1 MTSTTARRSLRCA
14 IYTRVSSES
23 GLDQDFNSLDAQY
36 DAAQAYI
43 RSQAHAGWTLV
54 RTRYDDGG
62 FSGGSTDRPA
72 LQQLLNDIRVRRINV
87 IVVYKVDRLTRSLAD
102 FAKLVELFDAHGVS
116 FVSVTQQFNTTTS
129 MGRLTLNVLLSFAQF
144 EREVTS
150 ERIRDK
156 IGASKRKGLWVGG
169 VVPLGYHA
177 KDRKITVVAD
187 EAKTVRHIFR
197 RYLDL
202 GSLNLLLTDLRRT
215 GVKTKLRPLCNGR
228 TIGGIPFT
236 RGSLASL
243 LRNRF
248 YVGEVR
254 YKGEVFPGEQPAILD
269 RALFEAVQT
278 QLDRQR
284 INHAKARQKSQSLLT
299 GRIFDA
305 RGNRMTPSHAVK
317 NGVRYRYYISSVLI
331 QGQSDK
337 AATLNRVP
345 AAEIETVMVSALRKH
360 LAGNPH
366 NKMEAEDSQLLN
378 DKDLI
383 SAHIAR
389 VDIKPDHLAVQLSA
403 ESEGESTALDRRPA
417 AEQDERLHRDPQVL
431 VVPWKK
437 TLSKRPRE
445 IILPASTSAHPDS
458 RPIRAETRAK
468 LVTAIAKGRHWLD
481 ELSAGTVTNVEQI
494 AVREKCSIRQVNR
507 TITLA
512 FIAPTL
518 VQAAVDGRLP
528 RGIGVAAVRDFP
540 TEWTR
545 QYERL
550 GLSPQDVR
558 LQASRA
564 GTRIF
569 PAGD

>member
-1 MTSTTARRSLRCA
+1 MTATVRRSVRCA
-14 IYTRVSSES
+14 IYTRVSTES

-72 LQQLLNDIRVRRINV
+72 LQRLLDDIRAHRINV

-169 VVPLGYHA
+169 VVPLGYQA

-187 EAKTVRHIFR
+187 EAKSVRHIYR

-202 GSLNLLLTDLRRT
+202 GSLNLLLADLRQT
-215 GVKTKLRPLCNGR
+215 GIKTKLRPLSNGR
-228 TIGGIPFT
+228 TIGGIPFI
-236 RGSLASL
+236 RGSLAAL

-248 YVGEVR
+248 YIGEVR
-254 YKGEVFPGEQPAILD
+254 YKGEVFPGEQTAILD
-269 RALFEAVQT
+269 RALFDAVQAK
-278 QLDRQR
+278 LDRQR
-284 INHAKARQKSQSLLT
+284 TNHAKVRQQSQSLLM
-299 GRIFDA
+299 GRIFDE

-317 NGVRYRYYISSVLI
+317 NGMRYRYYISAALI
-331 QGQSDK
+331 QGQPDK
-337 AATLNRVP
+337 AAKLNRVP
-345 AAEIETVMVSALRKH
+345 ATEIEKLILSAVRKH
-360 LAGNPH
+360 LPGKQH
-366 NKMEAEDSQLLN
+366 TKMEAAGPHSLN
-378 DKDLI
+378 DKELI
-383 SAHIAR
+383 STHVAR
-389 VDIKPDHLAVQLSA
+389 VDVNRDHLAIQLSA
-403 ESEGESTALDRRPA
+403 KSERDSTARVRLYS
-417 AEQDERLHRDPQVL
+417 AEQDERVHHGPHVL

-437 TLSKRPRE
+437 SPSKRPRE
-445 IILPASTSAHPDS
+445 IILPASTSSHHDP

-468 LVTAIAKGRHWLD
+468 LVTALAKGRHWLD
-481 ELSAGTVTNVEQI
+481 ELIAGTVTNVEQI
-494 AVREKCSIRQVNR
+494 AATENCTVRQINV
-507 TITLA
+507 TISLA
-512 FIAPTL
+512 FLAPNL

-528 RGIGVAAVRDFP
+528 RGIGVANLRDAP
-540 TEWTR
+540 AAWSL
-545 QYERL
+545 QYARL
-550 GLSPQDVR
+550 GL
-558 LQASRA
+558 AS
-564 GTRIF
+564 
-569 PAGD
+569 

>member
-1 MTSTTARRSLRCA
+1 MTAAAKRSIRCA
-14 IYTRVSSES
+14 IYTRVSTES

-36 DAAQAYI
+36 DAALAYI
-43 RSQAHAGWTLV
+43 RSQAHAGWSLV

-72 LQQLLNDIRVRRINV
+72 LQQLLDDIRAHRINV

-102 FAKLVELFDAHGVS
+102 FAKLVELFDTHGVS

-169 VVPLGYHA
+169 VVPLGYQA

-187 EAKTVRHIFR
+187 EAKTVRHIYR

-202 GSLNLLLTDLRRT
+202 GSLNLLLTDLRQT
-215 GVKTKLRPLCNGR
+215 GVKTKLRPLSNGR

-236 RGSLASL
+236 RGSLAAF

-248 YVGEVR
+248 YVGEVQ
-254 YKGEVFPGEQPAILD
+254 YKGEVFPGEQTAILD
-269 RALFEAVQT
+269 LALFEAVQSK
-278 QLDRQR
+278 LDRQR
-284 INHAKARQKSQSLLT
+284 TNHAKAQQKSPSLLA
-299 GRIFDA
+299 GRIFDE
-305 RGNRMTPSHAVK
+305 RGNRMTPSYAVK
-317 NGVRYRYYISSVLI
+317 NAVRYRYYISAALI
-331 QGQSDK
+331 QGQPDK
-337 AATLNRVP
+337 AAKLNRVP
-345 AAEIETVMVSALRKH
+345 ATEIEKLILSAVRKH
-360 LAGNPH
+360 LARKPH
-366 NKMEAEDSQLLN
+366 NKMEAAGADSLN
-378 DKDLI
+378 DKELI
-383 SAHIAR
+383 SAHVAR
-389 VDIKPDHLAVQLSA
+389 VDVKRDHLAIQLSA
-403 ESEGESTALDRRPA
+403 KSERDSEAQDCWQS
-417 AEQDERLHRDPQVL
+417 AEQDERVHRDPNVL
-431 VVPWKK
+431 VVAWKK
-437 TLSKRPRE
+437 TPSKRPRE
-445 IILPASTSAHPDS
+445 IILPASISSHPDP

-468 LVTAIAKGRHWLD
+468 LVTAIAKGRHWLH
-481 ELSAGTVTNVEQI
+481 ELIVGTVTNVEQI
-494 AVREKCSIRQVNR
+494 AAREKCSIRQVNR

-518 VQAAVDGRLP
+518 IQAAVDGRLP

-540 TEWTR
+540 AEWTR

-550 GLSPQDVR
+550 GLSP
-558 LQASRA
+558 
-564 GTRIF
+564 
-569 PAGD
+569 

>member
-1 MTSTTARRSLRCA
+1 MTAAARRSVRCA
-14 IYTRVSSES
+14 IYTRVSTEF

-72 LQQLLNDIRVRRINV
+72 LQRLLADIRAHRINV

-169 VVPLGYHA
+169 VVPLGYQA

-202 GSLNLLLTDLRRT
+202 GSLNLLLTYLRRT
-215 GVKTKLRPLCNGR
+215 GVKTKLRPLSNGR

-236 RGSLASL
+236 RGSLAAL

-248 YVGEVR
+248 YIGEVR

-269 RALFEAVQT
+269 RALFDAVQSK
-278 QLDRQR
+278 LDRQR
-284 INHAKARQKSQSLLT
+284 TNHAKARQQSQSLLM
-299 GRIFDA
+299 GRIFDE

-317 NGVRYRYYISSVLI
+317 NGMRYRYYISSVLI
-331 QGQSDK
+331 QGQPDK
-337 AATLNRVP
+337 AAKLNRVP
-345 AAEIETVMVSALRKH
+345 ATEIEKLILSAVREY
-360 LAGNPH
+360 LAGKPH
-366 NKMEAEDSQLLN
+366 NKVEAEGPHSLN
-378 DKDLI
+378 DKELI
-383 SAHIAR
+383 CAHVAR
-389 VDIKPDHLAVQLSA
+389 VEVKPNHLAIQLPSKSDRDSA
-403 ESEGESTALDRRPA
+403 AQDRQHSA
-417 AEQDERLHRDPQVL
+417 KKDEPVHLNSHVL

-437 TLSKRPRE
+437 TPSKRLRE
-445 IILPASTSAHPDS
+445 IILPLPTSSHSDP

-468 LVTAIAKGRHWLD
+468 LVAAIAKGRHWLD
-481 ELSAGTVTNVEQI
+481 ELIAGTVTNVEQI
-494 AVREKCSIRQVNR
+494 ASAENCTVRQVNM
-507 TITLA
+507 TISLA
-512 FIAPTL
+512 FLAPKL

-528 RGIGVAAVRDFP
+528 RGIGIANLRDASAA
-540 TEWTR
+540 WSL
-545 QYERL
+545 QYAGL
-550 GLSPQDVR
+550 GLAP
-558 LQASRA
+558 
-564 GTRIF
+564 
-569 PAGD
+569 

>member
-1 MTSTTARRSLRCA
+1 MTAGARRSVRCA
-14 IYTRVSSES
+14 IYTRVSTEA

-72 LQQLLNDIRVRRINV
+72 LQQLLADIRAHRINV
-87 IVVYKVDRLTRSLAD
+87 IVVYKVDRLTRSLVD

-169 VVPLGYHA
+169 VVPLGYQA
-177 KDRKITVVAD
+177 KDRKIAVVAD

-215 GVKTKLRPLCNGR
+215 GVKTKLRPLSNGR

-236 RGSLASL
+236 RGSLAAF

-248 YVGEVR
+248 YIGEVR
-254 YKGEVFPGEQPAILD
+254 YKGEVFPGEQPPLLD

-278 QLDRQR
+278 QLDQQR
-284 INHAKARQKSQSLLT
+284 TNHAKARQKSQSLLT

-305 RGNRMTPSHAVK
+305 SGNRMTPSHAVK

-331 QGQSDK
+331 QGQADK

-345 AAEIETVMVSALRKH
+345 ADEIEALIVSALRKH
-360 LAGNPH
+360 LKVQSNT
-366 NKMEAEDSQLLN
+366 KV
-378 DKDLI
+378 DKDLV
-383 SAHIAR
+383 STYVAR
-389 VDIKPDHLAVQLSA
+389 VDVKQDQLAVQLSGKPDQQDGK
-403 ESEGESTALDRRPA
+403 EDQALSRKSGVHDHANPNIMVIPWRKRP
-417 AEQDERLHRDPQVL
+417 
-431 VVPWKK
+431 
-437 TLSKRPRE
+437 SKRPRE
-445 IILPASTSAHPDS
+445 IILPAGGSSHRDS
-458 RPIRAETRAK
+458 RPIRSETRVR
-468 LVTAIAKGRHWLD
+468 LVAAIAKGRRWLD
-481 ELSAGTVTNVEQI
+481 ELMAGTVTNVEQI
-494 AVREKCSIRQVNR
+494 ATTENCTVRQINM
-507 TITLA
+507 TISLA
-512 FIAPTL
+512 FLAPNL
-518 VQAAVDGRLP
+518 VQAAVEGRLP
-528 RGIGVAAVRDFP
+528 RGVGIANLRDAP
-540 TEWTR
+540 VEWSL
-545 QYERL
+545 QYAGL
-550 GLSPQDVR
+550 GLAP
-558 LQASRA
+558 
-564 GTRIF
+564 
-569 PAGD
+569 

>member
-1 MTSTTARRSLRCA
+1 MTAAARRSVRCA
-14 IYTRVSSES
+14 IYTRVSTNS

-72 LQQLLNDIRVRRINV
+72 LQKLLDDIRAHRINV

-102 FAKLVELFDAHGVS
+102 FAKLVELFDTHGVS

-169 VVPLGYHA
+169 VVPLGYEA
-177 KDRKITVVAD
+177 KDRKITVVTD

-202 GSLNLLLTDLRRT
+202 GSLNLLLADLRRT
-215 GVKTKLRPLCNGR
+215 GVKTKLRPLSNGKA
-228 TIGGIPFT
+228 IGGIPFT
-236 RGSLASL
+236 RGSLAAL

-248 YVGEVR
+248 YIGEVR

-278 QLDRQR
+278 KLDHQR
-284 INHAKARQKSQSLLT
+284 TNHAKARQQSQSLLM
-299 GRIFDA
+299 GRIFDE

-317 NGVRYRYYISSVLI
+317 NGMRYRYYISSVLI
-331 QGQSDK
+331 QGQPDK
-337 AATLNRVP
+337 AAKLNRVP
-345 AAEIETVMVSALRKH
+345 ATEIEKLILSALRKH
-360 LAGNPH
+360 LAGKPH
-366 NKMEAEDSQLLN
+366 NQVEAEGSRSLD
-378 DKDLI
+378 DKELI
-383 SAHIAR
+383 SAYVAR
-389 VDIKPDHLAVQLSA
+389 IDVKRDHLAVQLSA
-403 ESEGESTALDRRPA
+403 KSERDSEA
-417 AEQDERLHRDPQVL
+417 QDCRDECVHRDPHVL
-431 VVPWKK
+431 VVTWKK
-437 TLSKRPRE
+437 TPSKRPRE
-445 IILPASTSAHPDS
+445 IILPASTSSHPDL

-468 LVTAIAKGRHWLD
+468 LLTAIAKGRHWLH
-481 ELSAGTVTNVEQI
+481 ELIAGTVTNVEQI
-494 AVREKCSIRQVNR
+494 ASTETCTVRQANM
-507 TITLA
+507 TISLA
-512 FIAPTL
+512 FLAPSL
-518 VQAAVDGRLP
+518 VQAAVDGCLP
-528 RGIGVAAVRDFP
+528 RGVGIANLRDAPAA
-540 TEWTR
+540 WSL
-545 QYERL
+545 QYAKL
-550 GLSPQDVR
+550 GLAP
-558 LQASRA
+558 
-564 GTRIF
+564 
-569 PAGD
+569 